1 MKRWGVVIGFLAGL
15 GLVGCSDGER
25 SKVDEPPLEPEPVEN
40 RVELAP
46 VVTPIADG
54 DFSEVKV
61 TDKKNNTYSL
71 IVPTDSATEITITD
85 GGAGPEILGY
95 EAVSEG
101 YIGLETGDLSTNEK
115 VNIVMESSASV
126 KKVYQYIE
134 SEDLF
139 KEIPVLVKDNK
150 TKMRINSKGAP
161 VKFIVLGDE

>member
-71 IVPTDSATEITITD
+71 IVPTDSATEIT
-85 GGAGPEILGY
+85 
-95 EAVSEG
+95 
-101 YIGLETGDLSTNEK
+101 
-115 VNIVMESSASV
+115 M
-126 KKVYQYIE
+126 
-134 SEDLF
+134 
-139 KEIPVLVKDNK
+139 
-150 TKMRINSKGAP
+150 
-161 VKFIVLGDE
+161 